1 MLKPRA
7 SGSATSI
14 TAELW
19 GLRDGL
25 IICSQL
31 HLPAIDSENPPP
43 HVLLL
48 MYLDNFGMYYERS
61 GVLNTQIMLAS
72 SMKHPLLPKK
82 KKINV
87 NRATSKN
94 KSFV

>member
-1 MLKPRA
+1 MLEPRA

-19 GLRDGL
+19 GLRDNP

-43 HVLLL
+43 DVLLL
-48 MYLDNFGMYYERS
+48 MYLDNLGMYYERS
-61 GVLNTQIMLAS
+61 GVLNTQKM
-72 SMKHPLLPKK
+72 
-82 KKINV
+82 
-87 NRATSKN
+87 
-94 KSFV
+94 